1 MHWFR
6 AQLCFLAALG
16 ASVVCASAQKPPA
29 PNTSPRISTVP
40 TVSAHDQNLTADELS
55 VNARS
60 LYTQGKYADAAAQ
73 YQKFISDYGKA
84 PEAQAAVRG
93 MRYPL
98 AMCYVQMRK
107 FAEAKEAIADALAT
121 NPPVD
126 QQLRQELI
134 FWKGV
139 CEMNDKEYEAARK
152 TLEEFLTL
160 FPPGSERNPNYAK
173 QFPAIQKVPEARLL
187 IGTCLLLDEKFKEA
201 AEYYAGIKA
210 GLVPVNRGRA
220 TVLELYALL
229 EAGAEDKAMELVMA
243 EFPRMGDLL
252 QLVTFQTLTLELGSR
267 YLEKKELRK
276 AIICLQ
282 RIWSAG
288 RLLKHQEARLADLES
303 KLQAAEANP
312 LGDPYTKFLYG
323 QMVSKVKREIENF
336 QKIANFDSAL
346 RLRLATAYQGMKR
359 YRESALIMEA
369 MLNEMPP
376 DPIVESASVNLVQ
389 SWNEIERWP
398 KAISAAQTFVD
409 KFPQSPSVPLVLYL
423 QGTAEQK
430 NLDYHAAI
438 ATFDALTKK
447 YPKSDFAPR
456 AQFMKGFSLL
466 LAERNAEAIAAFEE
480 FSKKHP
486 QHEMAESAAHWR
498 GMGYSLDKQFARS
511 REVMDDYLEKYKD
524 GQYRGEAAFRK
535 AYCAQQM
542 EDYQTSIK
550 ELYAFMRQHPGHERN
565 SEARVLLGDA
575 LMNEGRMDE
584 GIASYAGISK
594 DDVRFYEEG
603 VFKVGK
609 AYKLM
614 EEYDKLRDHMVD
626 FKDGSPRSPRVAEA
640 IYNIGWVDRQ
650 AGDADKARD
659 IYWQAITE
667 YGNDPEIRSVDDL
680 FPALSKLYKGPEQS
694 AQYQARLGD
703 LEEEARAASKQTL
716 ALRALWAQAAAL
728 KKSDPERSRQLLTE
742 AAALAH
748 VQTTNPLLLADIAD
762 ALVASGKEDE
772 GLKMWRDLVK
782 WNPRA
787 PQKDRAFAALGLMEL
802 QRGNEKAALGWFDRF
817 EKETLGS
824 MLYGKILLAKAR
836 LEETRD
842 QYAGARK
849 SLEALL
855 ANQYSSGP
863 EKAEALYLIGEIYM
877 KEGKPQLAVPY
888 FQRIYVMHGR
898 WRDWVARAYLRSGE
912 AFEKLQDQLS
922 ARKTYQELTEKEDFA
937 SFQETGKA
945 RERLNALGGPLPKEE
960 PTPAQG

>member
-1 MHWFR
+1 MHRFR
-6 AQLCFLAALG
+6 LQVCFFLSFGVLMEQAP
-16 ASVVCASAQKPPA
+16 AQKPPPPPA
-29 PNTSPRISTVP
+29 GPQASTP
-40 TVSAHDQNLTADELS
+40 ATASANDENLTADELA

-60 LYTQGKYADAAAQ
+60 LYTQGKYAEAAAL
-73 YQKFISDYGKA
+73 YQKFIADYGKSV
-84 PEAQAAVRG
+84 EAQTAVRG

-98 AMCYVQMRK
+98 AMSLVQMQK
-107 FAEAKEAIADALAT
+107 FTEAKEAIAAALAS

-126 QQLRQELI
+126 QQFRQELI

-139 CEMNDKEYEAARK
+139 CEMDEKEYESAGR

-160 FPPGSERNPNYAK
+160 FPPGSDRNPNSVK
-173 QFPAIQKVPEARLL
+173 QFPAIQKVPEAALL
-187 IGTCLLLDEKFKEA
+187 IGTCYLLDEKYKEA
-201 AEYYAGIKA
+201 AHYYAGIKA

-229 EAGAEDKAMELVMA
+229 EAGEEDKAMALVIS
-243 EFPRMGDLL
+243 EFPRMGELL

-267 YLEKKELRK
+267 YLEKVEMRK

-282 RIWSAG
+282 RIWSAE
-288 RLLKHQEARLADLES
+288 RLLKHQQARLADLES

-323 QMVSKVKREIENF
+323 QMVAKVKREIENF
-336 QKIANFDSAL
+336 QKIANFNSAL

-369 MLNEMPP
+369 MLEEMPP

-389 SWNEIERWP
+389 SWNQIERWP
-398 KAISAAQTFVD
+398 KAIEAAKAFAE

-430 NLDYHAAI
+430 NLDYNAAV
-438 ATFDALTKK
+438 ATFVALTKK

-456 AQFMKGFSLL
+456 AQFLKGFSLL

-480 FSKKHP
+480 LSKKYP
-486 QHEMAESAAHWR
+486 KHEIAESAAYWR
-498 GMGYSLDKQFARS
+498 GMSYSLDKQFLRS
-511 REVMDDYLEKYKD
+511 REVMDEYLEAYKD
-524 GQYRGEAAFRK
+524 GQHRSEAVFRK

-550 ELYAFMRQHPGHERN
+550 ELYAFMRQYPGHEQKN
-565 SEARVLLGDA
+565 EARVLLGDA

-584 GIASYAGISK
+584 GIAAFAGISK
-594 DDVRFYEEG
+594 DDVRFSEEG

-614 EEYDKLRDHMVD
+614 EEYDKLRDLMVD
-626 FKDGSPRSPRVAEA
+626 FKERNPRSPRVAEA

-650 AGDADKARD
+650 SGDPDKARD
-659 IYWQAITE
+659 IYWQAISE
-667 YGNDPEIRSVDDL
+667 YGDDPAIRSVDDL
-680 FPALSKLYKGPEQS
+680 FPALSKLYKGPEQA

-703 LEEEARAASKQTL
+703 LEEEARAARKKTL
-716 ALRALWAQAAAL
+716 ELRTLWAQSAAL
-728 KKSDPERSRQLLTE
+728 RKSNPARALQLLTG
-742 AAALAH
+742 AAALAD

-762 ALVASGKEDE
+762 ALLASGKDEE
-772 GLKMWRDLVK
+772 GLRMWRDLVK

-787 PQKDRAFAALGLMEL
+787 PQKDRAFAALGLLEL
-802 QRGNEKAALGWFDRF
+802 QRGNEKAALGWFERF

-824 MLYGKILLAKAR
+824 MLHGKILLAKAR
-836 LEETRD
+836 LEETRG
-842 QYAGARK
+842 QYPGARK

-855 ANQYSSGP
+855 ANPYSSGP
-863 EKAEALYLIGEIYM
+863 EKAEALYLIAEGYM
-877 KEGKPQLAVPY
+877 KENKPELAVPY
-888 FQRIYVMHGR
+888 YQRIYVMHGR

-912 AFEKLQDQLS
+912 AFEKLSDKLS

-945 RERLNALGGPLPKEE
+945 RERLDALGGPLPKEE
-960 PTPAQG
+960 PTPGQG